1 MIKDKLI
8 KTMLVLLIGV
18 ILVSCGAT
26 TEREWSIENQSSSKI
41 SFRFKKHLYPY
52 DIGGSLEKGER
63 RIVEISS
70 DEKADLD
77 PQIPYDVFSEMKITN
92 ANGDVMKKEWQ
103 DNNNWEIFI
112 EESDTRPQKQFQ
124 TYKLI
129 VKDQDF

>member
-1 MIKDKLI
+1 MVKRKLE
-8 KTMLVLLIGV
+8 LSLLLP
-18 ILVSCGAT
+18 ILLLFIASCGAT

-41 SFRFKKHLYPY
+41 TFTFKKHLYPY
-52 DIGGSLEKGER
+52 DIGGSLENGEV

-92 ANGDVMKKEWQ
+92 VNGDVMKKEWQ

-112 EESDTRPQKQFQ
+112 EESNTRPQKQFQ
-124 TYKLI
+124 TYKLV
-129 VKDQDF
+129 VKDADF